1 MQNKQLIKGLCI
13 TALLTTTYIINNH
26 LDNKQLDKQIQDYKT
41 CIQEQSQEQGYIIRH
56 YCSSNYQ
63 TLDQL
68 SGLQYTQKGYDLYL
82 KQ

>member
-1 MQNKQLIKGLCI
+1 MKQTITILVITGLII
-13 TALLTTTYIINNH
+13 TAYTAMH
-26 LDNKQLDKQIQDYKT
+26 KQAQKEQAKLIQDYT
-41 CIQEQSQEQGYIIRH
+41 ECITKQAQEQGYIIRH

-63 TLDQL
+63 ILDQL

>member
-13 TALLTTTYIINNH
+13 TALLITTYLINNY
-26 LDNKQLDKQIQDYKT
+26 LDNKQLDKQIQEYKQ
-41 CIQEQSQEQGYIIRH
+41 CILKQSQEQGYIIRH

-63 TLDQL
+63 ILDQL
-68 SGLQYTQKGYDLYL
+68 SGLQYTQKGYNLYL